1 MRLIRGRRYVVKAD
15 AIGKRE
21 TVAGTAEIEQ
31 LKNDLQER
39 ELDLE
44 IQCRAMQ
51 DALGELEES
60 RSRYAEL
67 YDYAPVGYV
76 TFDDKGCIREINLT
90 GAAMLATERSSLLGS
105 PMAVFVEKSS
115 RKLFF
120 DHLRTC
126 RLAGRKVITEVKLA
140 PKDVEAFY
148 VQIISMPL
156 PGAKDYGACY
166 RSVIA
171 DISERKY
178 LENELLRMDRLNLI
192 GQMAAGIAHEIRNP
206 MTTVRGFLQIFMRRP
221 EYANIQSQ
229 LELMVSELDRANGII
244 TEYLA
249 MARNKPIDL
258 SMHSL
263 NDIIISL
270 LPLLEADALLQQ
282 KGIVVELTDDIPQA
296 LLDIQEIRQLI
307 LNLVRNG
314 LEAMLQGGNLT
325 IGTMMESSRVVLFI
339 RDRGRG
345 IPPEVM
351 AKLGTPFLTTKD
363 NGTGLGLPICYSIAH
378 RHNAQIGVKTGDS
391 GTTFS
396 VKFCAPERLL

>member
-15 AIGKRE
+15 ARGKRGA
-21 TVAGTAEIEQ
+21 VAGTEEIEQ

-126 RLAGRKVITEVKLA
+126 RLTGRKVITEVKLA

-156 PGAKDYGACY
+156 QGAQDYGSCY

-263 NDIIISL
+263 NDIIVSL

-282 KGIVVELTDDIPQA
+282 KRIVVELTDDIPQA

-314 LEAMLQGGNLT
+314 LEAMLQGGSLT
-325 IGTMMESSRVVLFI
+325 IGTTMESNRVVLFI

-378 RHNAQIGVKTGDS
+378 RHNAQIRVKTGDA